1 MSQPH
6 RFFRLTY
13 ALGTIALTAAF
24 MLDSAPAMA
33 QEAQKVAA
41 AQTAAQTAALAWLV
55 LADAGDYSR
64 TWDQAAGLFQAS
76 ISNTTWVGAL
86 TNARQPLGAMV
97 SRRLRS
103 AVFKRTLPGAPDG
116 EYVVIQYE
124 TRFEHKPSVIETVT
138 PMLDKDGSWKVSGY
152 FIS

>member
-1 MSQPH
+1 MSQPY
-6 RFFRLTY
+6 RFFPLKY
-13 ALGTIALTAAF
+13 ALGTLALAAAL
-24 MLDSAPAMA
+24 MVGSAPALA

-41 AQTAAQTAALAWLV
+41 AQTAALAWLA
-55 LADAGDYSR
+55 LADTGDYAR

-76 ISNTTWVGAL
+76 ISNATWVGAL
-86 TNARQPLGAMV
+86 TNARGPLGAMV